1 MPDGRLSSHASYG
14 AALFSIFAGIGWNG
28 FAALAGVIIGIATW
42 FVNWYYRRADTKRPE
57 ESHRADE
64 KRAEESHRLELEERE
79 LRIEKD
85 RLMLQGVKLRGTE
98 VSHGVLHRKTDDVT
112 LTDPDTLPAK
122 GSDDDWK

>member
-42 FVNWYYRRADTKRPE
+42 FVNWYYRRAD
-57 ESHRADE
+57 A

-112 LTDPDTLPAK
+112 LTDPDTIPAK